1 MHPTDVF
8 VDRFRHDHV
17 KLSVRDSQLSL
28 IQHAYNREMTELICQ
43 TVINEEDGGAGDPLR
58 MTTKLKEGKAVRA
71 CTEWWFYRKCVS
83 LSVSTNVADAFLLI
97 IIFVG
102 L

>member
-1 MHPTDVF
+1 MHPTDVL

-17 KLSVRDSQLSL
+17 KLSLRDSQLSL
-28 IQHAYNREMTELICQ
+28 IQHAYNGEMSRQ

-71 CTEWWFYRKCVS
+71 CTEWWFYRKCVPVC
-83 LSVSTNVADAFLLI
+83 LN
-97 IIFVG
+97 
-102 L
+102 